1 MENLLSKE
9 EMNAV
14 INGDHGNV
22 FAVLGIHRDKGSKEV
37 FIRTYQPNTK
47 SVELLKKDGSSLG
60 MMTKLDKR
68 GFYQVNLGQI
78 ENFPYKFRIENDRG
92 DFYEQEDAYRFSSIL
107 GDIDIYLLAE
117 GNHLDMYKKLGAHVQ
132 EMDGVRGVS
141 FAVWA
146 PNAKRVS
153 VVGNFNN
160 WDGRAY
166 QMNLLESGIYELFI
180 PGVRAGDIYKY
191 EIKAKGGLTYLKSDP
206 YANAAQLRPNNAS
219 VVVDLGKYAWQDE
232 NWMKKRGVTQG
243 DKAPIS
249 VYEVHLGSWKKPD
262 DGREFYNYR
271 EIAPMLASY
280 VKELGYTH
288 VELMPVM
295 EHPLDESWGY
305 QVTGYYAPTARYG
318 TPDDFRYFMDTMHQ
332 NDIGVILDWVPAH
345 FPRDT
350 FGLSAFDGTCLYE
363 HFDPRQGSHP
373 HWGTLIYNYGRP
385 EVKNFLIA
393 NALFWAKEYHA
404 DGIRMDAVASMLYLD
419 YGKQDG
425 EWVANI
431 YGGNENLEAIE
442 FLKHLNS
449 IFKKEFPDALL
460 IAEESTAWP
469 KVTGELDDEGLGFD
483 YKWNMGWMNDFTEY
497 MKNDPVYRGA
507 HHDQL
512 TFSMVYAYS
521 EKFMLSLSHDEVV
534 HLKGSMYTKMPGTPE
549 QKMANLRLA
558 YAYQM
563 VHPGKKLLFMGQ
575 EFGQEKEWNEKQSLS
590 WELLEDKEHLQL
602 KNYMAALHAFY
613 KANPA
618 LYQLDEKPEGFEWI
632 NGMEWEKNLLIFLR
646 RTRKKE
652 DTLLVVCNFSN
663 VEYDDFRI
671 GVPYPGKY
679 KEMFNSDAE
688 SYGGTGVGNP
698 RVKMS
703 KKTECDERKNSIT
716 VKLAPLSVQV
726 FSYTKPETGAA
737 SNKSA
742 KAKTAAKA
750 AAEKKTGK
758 KGKPAGKTEEAV
770 KAVKAKK
777 TTKTAQKA
785 EKKVS
790 EKTVKTAEK
799 KQGTTTATEKVEKA
813 VKQAIDSKP
822 VKTVEQTVDKLVKAG
837 KSAAAEAAKAVEKY
851 RAAADPEKKPAT
863 KPKTKPETKSE
874 AKLEAKPET
883 KTKKSTGMS
892 ELGEELQRKFET
904 EER

>member
-1 MENLLSKE
+1 MT
-9 EMNAV
+9 
-14 INGDHGNV
+14 GD
-22 FAVLGIHRDKGSKEV
+22 
-37 FIRTYQPNTK
+37 
-47 SVELLKKDGSSLG
+47 
-60 MMTKLDKR
+60 
-68 GFYQVNLGQI
+68 
-78 ENFPYKFRIENDRG
+78 
-92 DFYEQEDAYRFSSIL
+92 
-107 GDIDIYLLAE
+107 
-117 GNHLDMYKKLGAHVQ
+117 
-132 EMDGVRGVS
+132 
-141 FAVWA
+141 
-146 PNAKRVS
+146 
-153 VVGNFNN
+153 
-160 WDGRAY
+160 
-166 QMNLLESGIYELFI
+166 
-180 PGVRAGDIYKY
+180 
-191 EIKAKGGLTYLKSDP
+191 
-206 YANAAQLRPNNAS
+206 
-219 VVVDLGKYAWQDE
+219 
-232 NWMKKRGVTQG
+232 
-243 DKAPIS
+243 
-249 VYEVHLGSWKKPD
+249 
-262 DGREFYNYR
+262 
-271 EIAPMLASY
+271 
-280 VKELGYTH
+280 
-288 VELMPVM
+288 
-295 EHPLDESWGY
+295 
-305 QVTGYYAPTARYG
+305 
-318 TPDDFRYFMDTMHQ
+318 
-332 NDIGVILDWVPAH
+332 
-345 FPRDT
+345 
-350 FGLSAFDGTCLYE
+350 
-363 HFDPRQGSHP
+363 
-373 HWGTLIYNYGRP
+373 
-385 EVKNFLIA
+385 
-393 NALFWAKEYHA
+393 
-404 DGIRMDAVASMLYLD
+404 
-419 YGKQDG
+419 
-425 EWVANI
+425 
-431 YGGNENLEAIE
+431 
-442 FLKHLNS
+442 
-449 IFKKEFPDALL
+449 
-460 IAEESTAWP
+460 
-469 KVTGELDDEGLGFD
+469 LDDEGLGFD

-497 MKNDPVYRGA
+497 MKYDPVYRGA

-575 EFGQEKEWNEKQSLS
+575 EFGQEKEWNEKQPLS

-646 RTRKKE
+646 RTKKKE

-688 SYGGTGVGNP
+688 AYGGTGVGNP

-737 SNKSA
+737 SNKRA

-750 AAEKKTGK
+750 ATEKKTGK
-758 KGKPAGKTEEAV
+758 NVKSAGKPEEAV
-770 KAVKAKK
+770 KVKK
-777 TTKTAQKA
+777 TTKTARKT

-790 EKTVKTAEK
+790 EKTAKRAEK
-799 KQGTTTATEKVEKA
+799 KQGTTIATEKVEKA

-837 KSAAAEAAKAVEKY
+837 KFAAAEAAKAVEKY
-851 RAAADPEKKPAT
+851 RAADPEKKSAAKPET
-863 KPKTKPETKSE
+863 KPGTKSE
-874 AKLEAKPET
+874 AKSEAKPET

>member
-1 MENLLSKE
+1 M
-9 EMNAV
+9 MNR
-14 INGDHGNV
+14 IDDTGV
-22 FAVLGIHRDKGSKEV
+22 F
-37 FIRTYQPNTK
+37 
-47 SVELLKKDGSSLG
+47 
-60 MMTKLDKR
+60 
-68 GFYQVNLGQI
+68 
-78 ENFPYKFRIENDRG
+78 
-92 DFYEQEDAYRFSSIL
+92 
-107 GDIDIYLLAE
+107 
-117 GNHLDMYKKLGAHVQ
+117 
-132 EMDGVRGVS
+132 
-141 FAVWA
+141 
-146 PNAKRVS
+146 
-153 VVGNFNN
+153 
-160 WDGRAY
+160 
-166 QMNLLESGIYELFI
+166 ELFI
-180 PGVRAGDIYKY
+180 PGIGDGELYKY
-191 EIKAKGGLTYLKSDP
+191 EIKQYGGKVVLKADP
-206 YANAAQLRPNNAS
+206 YAFAAQKRPDNAS
-219 VVVDLGKYAWQDE
+219 IIANISKFTWTDNV
-232 NWMKKRGVTQG
+232 WMKKRLDADCKSQ
-243 DKAPIS
+243 PMSI
-249 VYEVHLGSWKKPD
+249 YEVHLGSWKKPEME
-262 DGREFYNYR
+262 GVEEKERFYNYR
-271 EIAPMLASY
+271 EIAPLLADY
-280 VKELGYTH
+280 VKKMHYTH
-288 VELMPVM
+288 IELMPVM
-295 EHPLDESWGY
+295 EHPFDGSWGY

-318 TPDDFRYFMDTMHQ
+318 SPEDFAWFMNYMHEQ
-332 NDIGVILDWVPAH
+332 GIAVILDWVPAH
-345 FPRDT
+345 FPKDE
-350 FGLSAFDGTCLYE
+350 FGLAKFDGTCLYE
-363 HFDPRQGSHP
+363 HADPRQGEHP
-373 HWGTLIYNYGRP
+373 HWGTLIYNYARP

-393 NALFWAKEYHA
+393 NALFWAEQYHA

-419 YGKQDG
+419 YGKNDG

-431 YGGNENLEAIE
+431 YGGNENLDAVS
-442 FLKHLNS
+442 FLKELNTQ
-449 IFKKEFPDALL
+449 FKKRKNGAVV

-469 KVTGELDDEGLGFD
+469 MVTGSPEEGLGFD
-483 YKWNMGWMNDFTEY
+483 FKWNMGWMNDFTEY

-799 KQGTTTATEKVEKA
+799 KQGTTTATEKVEKV

-863 KPKTKPETKSE
+863 KPETKSE
-874 AKLEAKPET
+874 AKSEAKPET